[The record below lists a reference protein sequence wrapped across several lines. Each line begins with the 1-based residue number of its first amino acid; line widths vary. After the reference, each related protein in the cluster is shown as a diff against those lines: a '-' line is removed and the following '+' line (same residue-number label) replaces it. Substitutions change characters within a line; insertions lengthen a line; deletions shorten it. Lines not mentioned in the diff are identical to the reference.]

1 MQFAHVAQATDFIYC
16 YSILE
21 ANKRSEY
28 NPNPGSMSVLPKAVG
43 GEFLE
48 AELHTFFPFD
58 PYKLPRSSPYIQGV
72 YRDWTSVAIGDDED
86 EDEADADD
94 DSVDDED
101 DDRQSAEGNSQKNLM
116 SNAAGLVSGTGG
128 LSIPGQP
135 QSSSDADGLG
145 ESFGG
150 MSISPAHPPS
160 VVMVS

>member
-1 MQFAHVAQATDFIYC
+1 MQFARVAQATDFIYC

-21 ANKRSEY
+21 TNKRSEY
-28 NPNPGSMSVLPKAVG
+28 NPSPGSISVLSKAVG

-72 YRDWTSVAIGDDED
+72 YRDWSSVAIGDED

-101 DDRQSAEGNSQKNLM
+101 DDRRSAEGNNLM
-116 SNAAGLVSGTGG
+116 SHATGMVSVAGG

-135 QSSSDADGLG
+135 QSNSDADGLG

-150 MSISPAHPPS
+150 MSISPAHSQS